1 MNKSRKW
8 REMAL
13 GAMIAGAVAATAAG
27 VASCSHAQPA
37 ISQCAITTGH
47 GYASGT
53 QNVVAIAHPGQY
65 VNVGNDN
72 TTWYYPCNARN
83 YVTAPKGGDRNNP
96 MSVRTGTADGV
107 PGMPVQVW
115 TRVYWTPTQVDK
127 DMPGF
132 LAFCLKYGCAESSDQ
147 TDASVALNP
156 HSSTPGWND
165 MLNENFGPAI
175 DNATNDVIG
184 QFKPT
189 LWTDHAAWA
198 DLGTRIAQ
206 NLNAEFAKETGS
218 SVPFFCGDS
227 STTKDCTQMVVEV
240 SDVTPTDPAVRVLYN
255 QQIAAEQALGVN
267 AARLAA
273 AQKLYGPYAQY
284 FLGLQDLAD
293 QCKTCT
299 IYVGAPNTI
308 PAGK

>member
-1 MNKSRKW
+1 MS
-8 REMAL
+8 AT
-13 GAMIAGAVAATAAG
+13 AVAAGLAAL
-27 VASCSHAQPA
+27 ASCTHAQPA
-37 ISQCAITTGH
+37 ISQCAIVTGH

-65 VNVGNDN
+65 VNIGNDN
-72 TTWYYPCNARN
+72 TAWYYPCDARN
-83 YVTAPKGGDRNNP
+83 YRTSPSGGDRNNP
-96 MSVRTGTADGV
+96 MSVRTGAGKDGT
-107 PGMPVQVW
+107 PGMPVHVW
-115 TRVYWTPTQVDK
+115 TSVYFTPTQVDK
-127 DMPGF
+127 VMPAF

-156 HSSTPGWND
+156 HSSTPGWNA
-165 MLNENFGPAI
+165 MLAENMGPAV
-175 DNATNDVIG
+175 DRATNDVIG
-184 QFKPT
+184 QFGPS
-189 LWTDHAAWA
+189 LWTDPVSWPA
-198 DLGTRIAQ
+198 LGAKIAQ
-206 NLNAEFAKETGS
+206 DLNAELDVAAGTKA
-218 SVPFFCGDS
+218 PYFCGDA
-227 STTKDCTQMVVEV
+227 STVTNCVPMLVTVDN
-240 SDVTPTDPAVRVLYN
+240 VTPTDPAVQQLYN
-255 QQIAAEQALGVN
+255 QQIAAEQALSVN

>member
-1 MNKSRKW
+1 MRIRKILSIT
-8 REMAL
+8 AL
-13 GAMIAGAVAATAAG
+13 AAAIAGGAVELS
-27 VASCSHAQPA
+27 SCTHAQPA

-72 TTWYYPCNARN
+72 TTWYYPCDARN
-83 YVTAPKGGDRNNP
+83 YVTAPAGGDRKDP
-96 MSVRTGTADGV
+96 MSVRTGPGKDGT

-115 TRVYWTPTQVDK
+115 TSVYWTPTQVDA
-127 DMPGF
+127 DMPSF
-132 LAFCLKYGCAESSDQ
+132 LSFCLKYGCAESSDQ
-147 TDASVALNP
+147 VDASTALNP
-156 HSSTPGWND
+156 HSSTPGWNN
-165 MLNENFGPAI
+165 MLAENMGPAI
-175 DNATNDVIG
+175 DRATADVIG
-184 QFKPT
+184 QFEPS
-189 LWTDHAAWA
+189 LWTDHAAWSR
-198 DLGTRIAQ
+198 LGAAIAA
-206 NLNAEFAKETGS
+206 NLNAEISKETGNS
-218 SVPFFCGDS
+218 HPYFCGDS
-227 STTKDCTQMVVEV
+227 STTRDCTQMVVAV
-240 SDVTPTDPAVRVLYN
+240 SNVTPTDPAVQRLYN
-255 QQIAAEQALGVN
+255 QQIAAEQAVNVN

-308 PAGK
+308 PASK

>member
-1 MNKSRKW
+1 MRIKKILSIT
-8 REMAL
+8 AL
-13 GAMIAGAVAATAAG
+13 AVAIIGGAAELS
-27 VASCSHAQPA
+27 SCTHAQPA

-72 TTWYYPCNARN
+72 TTWYYPCDARN
-83 YVTAPKGGDRNNP
+83 YVTAPKGGDRDNP
-96 MSVRTGTADGV
+96 MSVKTGALGTT

-115 TRVYWTPTQVDK
+115 TSVYWTPTQIDAV
-127 DMPGF
+127 MPKF

-147 TDASVALNP
+147 VDASVALNP
-156 HSSTPGWND
+156 HSSTKGWND
-165 MLNENFGPAI
+165 MLAENMGPAV
-175 DNATNDVIG
+175 DRATNDVIG
-184 QFKPT
+184 QFGPS
-189 LWTDHAAWA
+189 LWTDRAEWPKLAVK
-198 DLGTRIAQ
+198 IAQ
-206 NLNAEFAKETGS
+206 NLNTELAQETGS
-218 SVPFFCGDS
+218 NVPYFCGDS
-227 STTKDCTQMVVEV
+227 STLSTCTQMVVEV
-240 SDVTPTDPAVRVLYN
+240 SNVTPTDPAVVQLYD
-255 QQIAAEQALGVN
+255 QQIAAEQALSVN

-273 AQKLYGPYAQY
+273 AQRLYGPYAQY
-284 FLGLQDLAD
+284 FLGLQDLAN